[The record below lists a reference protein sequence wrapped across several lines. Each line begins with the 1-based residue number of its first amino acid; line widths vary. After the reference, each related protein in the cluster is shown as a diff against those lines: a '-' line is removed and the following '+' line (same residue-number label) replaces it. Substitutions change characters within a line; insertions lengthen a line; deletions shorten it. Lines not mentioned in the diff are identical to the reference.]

1 MPLSSH
7 AIQMWWI
14 HSISSLTP
22 VLDNLKRVSFA
33 FLRRK
38 WRRRYTSRNKK
49 IQGMAIEEGQWK
61 EVMVK
66 AVIMEMTGKQ
76 TGE

>member
-1 MPLSSH
+1 
-7 AIQMWWI
+7 MWWI
-14 HSISSLTP
+14 HSISLLTP
-22 VLDNLKRVSFA
+22 VLDNLKRVSFV

-38 WRRRYTSRNKK
+38 RRRRYTSRNKK
-49 IQGMAIEEGQWK
+49 IQEMAIEEGQWK

-66 AVIMEMTGKQ
+66 AMIMEMTGKQ